1 MREAVPHLEMGE
13 ENLWSWR
20 IRLGCEFQNNKSE
33 ILSTGLELPQA
44 FLFQMDFD
52 QEYFFEDKC
61 GISVLNN

>member
-1 MREAVPHLEMGE
+1 MRETVTNLETGE

-20 IRLGCEFQNNKSE
+20 IRLGCEFQNNKFE
-33 ILSTGLELPQA
+33 ILSTSSELPEV

-52 QEYFFEDKC
+52 QECIFEDKC